1 MKFKSLRQKAVKI
14 LKKRGVI
21 GGCLIFHAFRYDIVR
36 QWYWSPHF
44 HVLGYILGGYGQCR
58 TCKRKGNCLKGC
70 GGFDDRNYWEGYM
83 KDGWVV
89 KVMGE
94 RKTAFGTAWYQL
106 NHSSYD
112 QTKKRFHIATWF
124 GVCSYR
130 KLKVTPE
137 KRKELCPICQHEL
150 QDIKYVGKAC
160 VIKHKDDPEY
170 CRDSFENFL
179 DKHGHVR
186 WIEAPE
192 WRRKASGSSE
202 GHKNIDI
209 IIAGHIC
216 RSISRGD

>member
-1 MKFKSLRQKAVKI
+1 MTVTIGKANM
-14 LKKRGVI
+14 
-21 GGCLIFHAFRYDIVR
+21 
-36 QWYWSPHF
+36 Q
-44 HVLGYILGGYGQCR
+44 
-58 TCKRKGNCLKGC
+58 
-70 GGFDDRNYWEGYM
+70 
-83 KDGWVV
+83 DGWVV
-89 KVMGE
+89 KVLGE

-150 QDIKYVGKAC
+150 QDIKYVGEAC
-160 VIKHKDDPEY
+160 VIKHKDDPNY

-186 WIEAPE
+186 WIEAQN
-192 WRRKASGSSE
+192 WRRKTCGSSE
-202 GHKNIDI
+202 SNENADDDFSQMKLIVDKV
-209 IIAGHIC
+209 
-216 RSISRGD
+216 GDLIESYFPTN